1 MTLEANVKENYQS
14 EWKERLDTLKNMHK
28 EIAELCRDKKLAYLD
43 MPMHFNIGDLLIHA
57 GTEQFFKDCGLNVIY
72 RAFDNGVDY
81 REVAK
86 SDVILFCGGGNFG
99 DLYPWH
105 QRFREEII
113 KKFPDKRIVFL
124 PQTIYFTENEE
135 KEKSASI
142 FKIHKDLHI
151 FTRDER
157 SLELARY
164 FSGNVKMMPDMAHSL
179 HPLVD
184 HFEVEDINI
193 DKFKILNLRRLDG
206 ENVSLETDISKR
218 TFDWENLITNEDK
231 IHLRLSTKLNKIPLF
246 RSRVLEKWQHRSNS
260 LIFRAINYFYQY
272 NLVYT
277 DRLHGFILSYLL
289 GKNIRL
295 IDNSYGKNIGY
306 YKKWLDD
313 KTLVKNLS
321 LNENEKN

>member
-184 HFEVEDINI
+184 HLEVEDINI

-206 ENVSLETDISKR
+206 ENVSLETDVSKR

-260 LIFRAINYFYQY
+260 LIFRAMNYFYQY

-306 YKKWLDD
+306 YNIID
-313 KTLVKNLS
+313 
-321 LNENEKN
+321 